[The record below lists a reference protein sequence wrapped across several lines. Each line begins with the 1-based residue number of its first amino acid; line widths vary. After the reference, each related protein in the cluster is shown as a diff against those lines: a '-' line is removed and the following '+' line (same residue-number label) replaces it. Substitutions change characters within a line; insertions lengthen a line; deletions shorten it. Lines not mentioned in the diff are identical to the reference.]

1 MIKKIDHVGIQISK
15 EEHLKFYEKLGF
27 KEVKRNKREGKDLI
41 VFMEGYGEIIE
52 MFIGPNHPKR
62 LTDPEAFG
70 MKHLALT
77 VDNVEETLKELD
89 VKEHGPIFEFDGLH
103 VVFFNDPDGLPIE
116 LHEEEIYG

>member
-1 MIKKIDHVGIQISK
+1 MIKKVDHIGIQISK

-27 KEVKRNKREGKDLI
+27 KEIKRNERKDKDLI

-52 MFIGPNHPKR
+52 FFIGSNHPKR
-62 LTDPEAFG
+62 LSNPEAFG

-77 VDNVEETLKELD
+77 VDSVVDTLKELEIN
-89 VKEHGPIFEFDGLH
+89 EHGPIFTFDDVH
-103 VVFFNDPDGLPIE
+103 VCFFNDPDGLPIE